1 MSEYNRQSDMQTDVS
16 RVEPESGSRLNEG
29 TKANDSG
36 DTMSNV
42 QEQAGQYAGQAKEKA
57 GEYADKARDQAEVR
71 KDQAA
76 GGMESAAS
84 QIREKVAGSD
94 GMTAQAGTKVA
105 EGMES
110 AATYLRGHDT
120 NEMWHDFESYART
133 HPGQT
138 LAGAV
143 VAGFLLGRLLR

>member
-16 RVEPESGSRLNEG
+16 KIEPESGARVGEG
-29 TKANDSG
+29 AGPQNSG
-36 DTMSNV
+36 DTMGNV
-42 QEQAGQYAGQAKEKA
+42 QQQAGQFADQAQEKA
-57 GEYADKARDQAEVR
+57 GEYAGKAHDQAEMR

-84 QIREKVAGSD
+84 QIREKVAGTD
-94 GMTAQAGTKVA
+94 GMTAQAGAKVA
-105 EGMES
+105 DSMES
-110 AATYLRGHDT
+110 AAGYLRAHDT

-143 VAGFLLGRLLR
+143 VAGFLLGRILR